1 MRRGV
6 GKMYDSQSIRRW
18 QRDMWRSLV
27 SKSKTL
33 YIFSYWSSG
42 ALWRLILFYC
52 AFFETVPKAVQMRS
66 TDEDYGSLACDG
78 ALLLRVLLC
87 VSRAFLVR
95 YVLRAS

>member
-52 AFFETVPKAVQMRS
+52 AFFETVAK
-66 TDEDYGSLACDG
+66 
-78 ALLLRVLLC
+78 
-87 VSRAFLVR
+87 SRADEI
-95 YVLRAS
+95 YG